1 MQVDNQFD
9 GATKFPVVVSVT
21 PSKQAALNIAIVKH
35 LSSSQDHHFYENIRI
50 DLGEAFVFLDDKL
63 MVRVA
68 EFLSKVFPEQPEA
81 DSEGESGETG
91 PIYGDIGALP
101 PAVNAWEILRD
112 GVMPEIADLRLAVLT
127 GKTMVLEACHK
138 PGSGAASRAAAR
150 GADPVLYVRRFQV
163 RPITLHLTLMST
175 GEGGG
180 RGGRGGGAA
189 VVRQYAGAMLE
200 RMIRQVRIDD
210 VLVLVPGQVCVR
222 TYIRVCVCVCVCV
235 YVRTYAYVCIHT
247 YIRMYVCIHT
257 CVHTY
262 VCTYVYIHMYTY
274 IHTYTHIHTYMN
286 T

>member
-9 GATKFPVVVSVT
+9 GATKFPVVLSVT

-68 EFLSKVFPEQPEA
+68 AFLSKVLPEQAEA

-91 PIYGDIGALP
+91 PIYGHISALP

-112 GVMPEIADLRLAVLT
+112 GVMPEISDLRLAVLT
-127 GKTMVLEACHK
+127 GSSMGSVTLEACHK
-138 PGSGAASRAAAR
+138 KAAEASHAPPSSTVSRAAAR
-150 GADPVLYVRRFQV
+150 GADPVLYVRRLQV

-210 VLVLVPGQVCVR
+210 VLVLVPGQVGGWLWVGG
-222 TYIRVCVCVCVCV
+222 CVCMF
-235 YVRTYAYVCIHT
+235 VCIK
-247 YIRMYVCIHT
+247 V
-257 CVHTY
+257 
-262 VCTYVYIHMYTY
+262 
-274 IHTYTHIHTYMN
+274 
-286 T
+286 